1 MWQAHNN
8 KSIKDVTK
16 MLQIN
21 PQGVTNVN
29 TLVKMTL
36 DQIVNDHGVFKTLGQ
51 KIRDDFNREITA
63 NDRNRAMYDYA
74 FRKAFA
80 RINYFIGK
88 ESTPFWFDF
97 KNALVRDAEI
107 KTAEYIT
114 ATTRR
119 DCYTAVKKWLIEEYR
134 DRLLTNQSGEVHTF
148 VKPSAVLAF
157 VNQWHADRAA
167 RITKNKNYSH
177 VYDLVNET
185 LKNVQ
190 KYVDLTTCK
199 TAADVRAALK
209 RLDAI
214 HIELNDRKYNLVKN
228 MVAFCDDGK
237 INGATVAVHAAEINL
252 TKIARLFTI
261 NQNGNEKTNV
271 SIRPTDHIMLIH
283 INGKPFLMVKRVVT
297 AADHITA
304 ELTAYIRSLKNH
316 AAEINA
322 ATATVTTATDDDNA
336 TANVFETTT
345 DNAEIIAQLDRE
357 TVNVIDNYIRAAV
370 KNGEMRESTAAA
382 VKTVFMFAALGY
394 TQRETADRLNVTESR
409 ITAIKKRYAGAFHS
423 FLRERIK
430 TADRIEK

>member
-1 MWQAHNN
+1 
-8 KSIKDVTK
+8 

-21 PQGVTNVN
+21 PQGVSNVN
-29 TLVKMTL
+29 ALVKMTFA
-36 DQIVNDHGVFKTLGQ
+36 QNIIDHGVYKTVGQ
-51 KIRDDFNREITA
+51 KIRDDFKREIETS
-63 NDRNRAMYDYA
+63 DRNRAMYDYA

-97 KNALVRDAEI
+97 KNALVRDTEI

-114 ATTRR
+114 PTTRR

-134 DRLLTNQSGEVHTF
+134 GRLLTNQSGEVHTL

-157 VNQWHADRAA
+157 VNQWQADRAA

-190 KYVDLTTCK
+190 KHVDLTTCK
-199 TAADVRAALK
+199 TAADVRAALQK
-209 RLDAI
+209 LN
-214 HIELNDRKYNLVKN
+214 HIYKAVNSRKYDLTKN
-228 MVAFCDDGK
+228 RVAFCDNGK
-237 INGATVAVHAAEINL
+237 INGARIAVHTAEINL

-261 NQNGNEKTNV
+261 DQNGNEKTNV
-271 SIRPTDHIMLIH
+271 SIRHTDTIMIAHIC
-283 INGKPFLMVKRVVT
+283 GKPYLLVNRTIT
-297 AADHITA
+297 AADYITA

-370 KNGEMRESTAAA
+370 QNGEMRESTAAA